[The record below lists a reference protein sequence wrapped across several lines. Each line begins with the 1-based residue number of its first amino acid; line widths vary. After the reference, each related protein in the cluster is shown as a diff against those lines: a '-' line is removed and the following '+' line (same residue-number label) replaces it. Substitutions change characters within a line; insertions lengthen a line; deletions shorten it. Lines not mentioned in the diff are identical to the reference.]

1 MSDSSLV
8 VAFMNIK
15 GQTKLKIDKQMQ
27 IEAFLKFYKCDILHL
42 QESNIE
48 SDTFSTCDFI
58 TSSYNIELNNSPT
71 LYGTASLIKSTLTYE
86 NIKCDTQGRVL
97 LFDICGI
104 TFGNVYLNSGTDAVA
119 KNGREHICSEILPNM
134 LKFSGFVDA

>member
-42 QESNIE
+42 
-48 SDTFSTCDFI
+48 
-58 TSSYNIELNNSPT
+58 
-71 LYGTASLIKSTLTYE
+71 
-86 NIKCDTQGRVL
+86 
-97 LFDICGI
+97 
-104 TFGNVYLNSGTDAVA
+104 
-119 KNGREHICSEILPNM
+119 
-134 LKFSGFVDA
+134 